1 MSEPEGNELEISH
14 AAGVSAKVCGT
25 TPRGPA
31 GQAVVVAAENRSE
44 CEF

>member
-25 TPRGPA
+25 TPHGPT
-31 GQAVVVAAENRSE
+31 GLDVAFQYVGDA
-44 CEF
+44 CVG